1 MSIQKTLCCKKNY
14 TKMKSYKSLLPYI
27 LHIITTYKIC
37 ENELQSVPP
46 QDTLSIRENLERIT
60 FLYLNKKE
68 AVQGVTASIS
78 LSFGVVLL
86 ISLNHF

>member
-1 MSIQKTLCCKKNY
+1 
-14 TKMKSYKSLLPYI
+14 MKSYKSLLPYI
-27 LHIITTYKIC
+27 LHIIPIYKNF
-37 ENELQSVPP
+37 ESELQSVPP

-68 AVQGVTASIS
+68 AAQGVTASIS

>member
-1 MSIQKTLCCKKNY
+1 MSIQNDPCNNKIY
-14 TKMKSYKSLLPYI
+14 TKLKSFKSLLPYI

-68 AVQGVTASIS
+68 AVQSVMASYC
-78 LSFGVVLL
+78 
-86 ISLNHF
+86 NKQ

>member
-1 MSIQKTLCCKKNY
+1 MSIQKPLCCKKNY

-27 LHIITTYKIC
+27 LHIIPIYKNF
-37 ENELQSVPP
+37 ESELQSVPP

-68 AVQGVTASIS
+68 AVQGVTTSI
-78 LSFGVVLL
+78 LQ
-86 ISLNHF
+86 